1 MRRWQIILESMLLI
15 AVIILI
21 REIAFYGYSFYMLRQ
36 QEYIQ
41 VTSLEFLQGHQLRLD
56 FFAWLMV
63 TLVLVIV
70 TVVLKLSIKK
80 TFYLKLPALSQVLAA
95 LISGFGLVLLV
106 NGVANVLATALELEI
121 EVIKSQGM
129 RGYTWPMLLLLVG
142 ILIPIFEELFFRG
155 FILSRLL
162 DVFNPSQVVVL
173 SALLFSMAHFNLVQ
187 GLYLLPVGLLAG
199 FLVMKSKSIASSVV
213 LHSVFNITNIYI
225 YNVGNFSYNLSQM
238 LVISL
243 IGLVL
248 IIFSLYQFQ

>member
-56 FFAWLMV
+56 FFAWLLV